1 MQWTGAVI
9 FALAVIHTFSVSWF
23 AKRALKPSPHA
34 HLWHLLSEV
43 EAVFAIWAIALL
55 FAMLIILG
63 LQPTLKYVDT
73 RNYTEPLFVVVIM
86 IVAASKPIQLL
97 AEALVT
103 AIARLLPLPEASAV
117 LLTTLALVPLIGSFI
132 TEPAAMTVAAIL
144 LRDKFY
150 SNQTHNRP
158 SNQPSTRPS
167 NKLKY
172 AVLAVL
178 FVNISIGGSLTAFAA
193 PPVLMVAA
201 KWQWDSMFM
210 ATNFGWK
217 AAIACAI
224 NSIALILIFRKELVQ
239 LSGGAA
245 KNAAEYG
252 RSAGSTAAPDATTF
266 NAATAIRI
274 PIGITLLH
282 VAILTAIVFAT
293 HFPEVCIGLL
303 FVFFGLAHAY
313 PQYQSRLLVREAV
326 LVGLFLAG
334 LVILGG
340 LQAWWLSPLLKGLSA
355 NSVFV
360 GAIGLTAITDNA
372 ALTYLGSLVEG
383 LTPEFK
389 YALVAGAIT
398 GGGLTVI
405 ANAPNPAGL
414 SILKSQFE
422 NEEVSAGQL
431 FLSAALPTLVA
442 ALCFKFL

>member
-1 MQWTGAVI
+1 
-9 FALAVIHTFSVSWF
+9 
-23 AKRALKPSPHA
+23 
-34 HLWHLLSEV
+34 
-43 EAVFAIWAIALL
+43 
-55 FAMLIILG
+55 
-63 LQPTLKYVDT
+63 
-73 RNYTEPLFVVVIM
+73 
-86 IVAASKPIQLL
+86 
-97 AEALVT
+97 
-103 AIARLLPLPEASAV
+103 
-117 LLTTLALVPLIGSFI
+117 
-132 TEPAAMTVAAIL
+132 
-144 LRDKFY
+144 
-150 SNQTHNRP
+150 
-158 SNQPSTRPS
+158 
-167 NKLKY
+167 
-172 AVLAVL
+172 
-178 FVNISIGGSLTAFAA
+178 
-193 PPVLMVAA
+193 
-201 KWQWDSMFM
+201 M

>member
-9 FALAVIHTFSVSWF
+9 FALAIVHTFSVAWF
-23 AKRALKPSPHA
+23 AKRALQPSPHA

-55 FAMLIILG
+55 FAMLMIVG
-63 LQPTLKYVDT
+63 LQPTLQYVDT
-73 RNYTEPLFVVVIM
+73 RNYTEPLFVVAIM

-97 AEALVT
+97 AEALIT
-103 AIARLLPLPEASAV
+103 SAAKLLPLPRMSAL
-117 LLTTLALVPLIGSFI
+117 LLTTLALLPLIGSFI

-150 SNQTHNRP
+150 SNQASREPT
-158 SNQPSTRPS
+158 SA
-167 NKLKY
+167 LKY

-178 FVNISIGGSLTAFAA
+178 FVNVSIGGSLTAFAA

-201 KWQWDSMFM
+201 KWQWSSLFM

-217 AAIACAI
+217 AAIACSINAI
-224 NSIALILIFRKELVQ
+224 GLIIIFRKELLR
-239 LSGGAA
+239 LSLNNGLST
-245 KNAAEYG
+245 NAQN
-252 RSAGSTAAPDATTF
+252 TTPDKDQT
-266 NAATAIRI
+266 RI
-274 PIGITLLH
+274 PVAITLMH
-282 VAILTAIVFAT
+282 VGILTAIVFAT
-293 HFPEVCIGLL
+293 HYPEVFIGLL
-303 FVFFGLAHAY
+303 FVFFGLATAY

-334 LVILGG
+334 LVLLGG

-355 NSVFV
+355 NSVFI
-360 GAIGLTAITDNA
+360 GSIGLTAITDNA
-372 ALTYLGSLVEG
+372 ALTYLGSLVDG
-383 LTPEFK
+383 LTQDFK

-414 SILKSQFE
+414 SILKARFA

-431 FLSAALPTLVA
+431 FIFAALPTLVA
-442 ALCFKFL
+442 ALCFKLL

>member
-1 MQWTGAVI
+1 MRWTGAII

-23 AKRALKPSPHA
+23 AKRALQPSPHA

-63 LQPTLKYVDT
+63 LEPTLKYVDT

-103 AIARLLPLPEASAV
+103 ATAKPLPLPEASAV

-150 SNQTHNRP
+150 SNQASKQRLT
-158 SNQPSTRPS
+158 QPSD
-167 NKLKY
+167 KLKY

-201 KWQWDSMFM
+201 KWQWDSWFM

-217 AAIACAI
+217 AAVACAV
-224 NSIALILIFRKELVQ
+224 NAIALIIIFRKELVN
-239 LSGGAA
+239 LSDSAA
-245 KNAAEYG
+245 HNATG
-252 RSAGSTAAPDATTF
+252 RDRSKTSAV
-266 NAATAIRI
+266 RI
-274 PIGITLLH
+274 PAGITLLH
-282 VAILTAIVFAT
+282 IAILTAIVLAT
-293 HFPEVCIGLL
+293 HYPEVFIGLL

-340 LQAWWLSPLLKGLSA
+340 LQAWWLSPLLKGLST

-414 SILKSQFE
+414 SILKSQFQ